1 MCHFETI
8 DSKNKKVTFENKDLK
23 ELLKV
28 ILNYNNGQKND
39 DELSIIFENSIN
51 TQLLDIS
58 EKYLK
63 HHFEIIKIRKT
74 TKLDKAIKDFNNLNL
89 ESVSSITFKNKC
101 HEGII
106 TIWDEEIV
114 EAVPES
120 SDEDEQDEQEQDE
133 QEQEQEQESNSE
145 NEDFNSDNYSESS
158 LESIHMSIN
167 SVNIQKENK
176 KLRNENKKLKEQVQ
190 LLKSFVITYRDMCIK
205 GSSIPKSI
213 EDI

>member
-1 MCHFETI
+1 MYHFETI

-28 ILNYNNGQKND
+28 ILKYNNGQKND

-63 HHFEIIKIRKT
+63 HHFEITKIRKT

-120 SDEDEQDEQEQDE
+120 SDEDEQEEQEQN
-133 QEQEQEQESNSE
+133 SNSE

-158 LESIHMSIN
+158 LESVHMSIN

-176 KLRNENKKLKEQVQ
+176 KLKEENKKLKEQVQ